1 MKALKKVNNEIEKVE
16 SQIQLLQA
24 RLQELKNQRTQ
35 LENAEMIAAIRDA
48 KFDANEMLAVI
59 ASSILQLRYVSLPE
73 SDTVSSVVAV
83 DAAKLIGTSTVPLTF
98 ICISLPFSE
107 RNSILRSKLSASS
120 SVRSVYHVWLSRN
133 L

>member
-48 KFDANEMLAVI
+48 KFDANEMLAV
-59 ASSILQLRYVSLPE
+59 AAMKKGGKGLSELLPAKSIEQE
-73 SDTVSSVVAV
+73 EFENDQN
-83 DAAKLIGTSTVPLTF
+83 I
-98 ICISLPFSE
+98 
-107 RNSILRSKLSASS
+107 
-120 SVRSVYHVWLSRN
+120 
-133 L
+133 